1 MGSVNSV
8 VDLYG
13 RGGSTWLLLGGVSGG
28 SVIGEHETLLLLGVG
43 KQRRK

>member
-13 RGGSTWLLLGGVSGG
+13 KGKEGALGYPSGVFQ
-28 SVIGEHETLLLLGVG
+28 VGEHETLLPLGVG

>member
-13 RGGSTWLLLGGVSGG
+13 RGKEGALGYPSGVFQ
-28 SVIGEHETLLLLGVG
+28 VREHETHLPLGMG
-43 KQRRK
+43 KHRRK